1 MIEMKGTL
9 GNMMQQVQ
17 KMQEEMQKAQKEMAN
32 KEVTG
37 SAGGD
42 IVKITM
48 NGQHQIKN
56 IAIDHDMIDGDH
68 EMMEDLLVAAFN
80 DAMNKIA
87 ELQKTDLG
95 GLTEGLNLP
104 PGFKMP
110 F

>member
-1 MIEMKGTL
+1 MKDTL

-17 KMQEEMQKAQKEMAN
+17 QLQQQMQQNQKELLE

-42 IVKITM
+42 IVQVLM
-48 NGQHQIKN
+48 NGGQQVKSLK
-56 IAIDHDMIDGDH
+56 IDYDLIDGDM
-68 EMMEDLLVAAFN
+68 EMMEDLLIAAFN
-80 DAMNKIA
+80 DALNKIS
-87 ELQKTDLG
+87 ELQKANMSGLAG
-95 GLTEGLNLP
+95 GLQLP

>member
-1 MIEMKGTL
+1 MKGTL

-17 KMQEEMQKAQKEMAN
+17 KMQEQMQQAQKELAT
-32 KEVTG
+32 KEVIG

-42 IVKITM
+42 IVKVTM
-48 NGQHQIKN
+48 NGQQQIKK
-56 IAIDHDMIDGDH
+56 IDIDHAMIDGDH
-68 EMMEDLLVAAFN
+68 EMLEDLLVAAFN
-80 DAMNKIA
+80 DALNKIA

-104 PGFKMP
+104 PGFKMR

>member
-1 MIEMKGTL
+1 MKGTL

-17 KMQEEMQKAQKEMAN
+17 KMQEQMQQAQAEMAN
-32 KEVTG
+32 KEVVG

-42 IVKITM
+42 IILITM
-48 NGQHQIKN
+48 NGQQQVKSIK
-56 IAIDHDMIDGDH
+56 IDHDMIDGDY
-68 EMMEDLLVAAFN
+68 EMLEDLMIAAFN
-80 DAMNKIA
+80 DALNKIV
-87 ELQKTDLG
+87 ELQKDNLG

>member
-1 MIEMKGTL
+1 MKGTL

-17 KMQEEMQKAQKEMAN
+17 KMQEQMQQAQAEMAS

-37 SAGGD
+37 TAGGD

-48 NGQHQIKN
+48 NGQQQVKG
-56 IAIDHDMIDGDH
+56 IAIDHEMIDGDH
-68 EMMEDLLVAAFN
+68 EMLEDLLTAAFN
-80 DAMNKIA
+80 DALNKIA
-87 ELQKTDLG
+87 ELQKENMG
-95 GLTEGLNLP
+95 GLTDGLNLP

>member
-1 MIEMKGTL
+1 MKGTL

-17 KMQEEMQKAQKEMAN
+17 KMQEQMQKAQQELAN

-56 IAIDHDMIDGDH
+56 IAIDHDLIDGDF

-80 DAMNKIA
+80 DAMNKIS

>member
-1 MIEMKGTL
+1 MKGTL

-17 KMQEEMQKAQKEMAN
+17 KLQQQMEESQKELAN

-42 IVKITM
+42 IVSVVM
-48 NGQHQIKN
+48 NGQYQVKSIH
-56 IAIDHDMIDGDH
+56 IDYDMVDGDT

-80 DAMNKIA
+80 DALNKIQ
-87 ELQKTDLG
+87 ELQKIDFGSLA
-95 GLTEGLNLP
+95 EGMQLP

>member
-1 MIEMKGTL
+1 MKGTL

-17 KMQEEMQKAQKEMAN
+17 KMQEQMQQAQQEMAN
-32 KEVTG
+32 KEVHG

-48 NGQHQIKN
+48 NGQQQVKSLK
-56 IAIDHDMIDGDH
+56 IDHELIDGDH
-68 EMMEDLLVAAFN
+68 EMLEDLLIAAFN
-80 DAMNKIA
+80 DALNKVA
-87 ELQKTDLG
+87 ELQKENMG
-95 GLTEGLNLP
+95 GLAEGLNLP

>member
-1 MIEMKGTL
+1 MKGTL

-17 KMQEEMQKAQKEMAN
+17 KMQEQMQQAQQEMAN
-32 KEVTG
+32 KEVVG

-42 IVKITM
+42 TVQITM
-48 NGQHQIKN
+48 NGQHQVKGIK
-56 IAIDHDMIDGDH
+56 IDHDMVDGDH
-68 EMMEDLLVAAFN
+68 EMLEDLLVAAFN

-87 ELQKTDLG
+87 ELQKDNLG

>member
-1 MIEMKGTL
+1 MKGTL

-17 KMQEEMQKAQKEMAN
+17 KMQEEMQKAQQELAN

-42 IVKITM
+42 IVTVVM
-48 NGQHQIKN
+48 NGQHQVKKIN
-56 IAIDHDMIDGDH
+56 IDHDMIDGDH
-68 EMMEDLLVAAFN
+68 EMLEDLLVAAFN
-80 DAMNKIA
+80 DAMNKIG
-87 ELQKTDLG
+87 ELQKLDLG
-95 GLTEGLNLP
+95 GLAEGLNLP

>member
-1 MIEMKGTL
+1 MKGTL

-17 KMQEEMQKAQKEMAN
+17 KMQEEMQKAQQELAN

-42 IVKITM
+42 IVKVTM
-48 NGQHQIKN
+48 NGQHQVKKID
-56 IAIDHDMIDGDH
+56 IDHDMIDGDH
-68 EMMEDLLVAAFN
+68 EMLEDLLVAAFN
-80 DAMNKIA
+80 DAMNKIGA
-87 ELQKTDLG
+87 LQKLDLG
-95 GLTEGLNLP
+95 GLAEGLNLP

>member
-1 MIEMKGTL
+1 
-9 GNMMQQVQ
+9 
-17 KMQEEMQKAQKEMAN
+17 MAG
-32 KEVTG
+32 KEVVG

-48 NGQHQIKN
+48 NGQQQVKSIK
-56 IAIDHDMIDGDH
+56 IDHEMIDGDH
-68 EMMEDLLVAAFN
+68 EMLEDLMIAAFN

-87 ELQKTDLG
+87 ELQKENMG
-95 GLTEGLNLP
+95 GLADGLNLP

>member
-1 MIEMKGTL
+1 MKGTL

-17 KMQEEMQKAQKEMAN
+17 KMQEQMQQAQAEMAS

-37 SAGGD
+37 TAGGD

-48 NGQHQIKN
+48 NGQQQVKG
-56 IAIDHDMIDGDH
+56 IAIDHAMIDGDH

-80 DAMNKIA
+80 DALNKIA
-87 ELQKTDLG
+87 EIQKENMG
-95 GLTEGLNLP
+95 GLTDGLNLP

>member
-1 MIEMKGTL
+1 MKGTL

-17 KMQEEMQKAQKEMAN
+17 KMQEEMQKAQQELAQ

-42 IVKITM
+42 IVRVVM
-48 NGQHQIKN
+48 NGQQTVKKVH
-56 IAIDHDMIDGDH
+56 IDQAALGNDF
-68 EMMEDLLVAAFN
+68 EMLEDLLVAAFN
-80 DAMNKIA
+80 DAQNKVSA
-87 ELQKTDLG
+87 LQQDNMSS
-95 GLTEGLNLP
+95 LTSGLNLP

>member
-1 MIEMKGTL
+1 MKGTL

-17 KMQEEMQKAQKEMAN
+17 KMQEQMQQAQKELAT
-32 KEVTG
+32 KEVIG

-42 IVKITM
+42 IVKVTM
-48 NGQHQIKN
+48 NGQQQIKK
-56 IAIDHDMIDGDH
+56 IDIDHAMIDGDH
-68 EMMEDLLVAAFN
+68 EMLEDLLVAAFN
-80 DAMNKIA
+80 DALNKIA

>member
-1 MIEMKGTL
+1 MKGTL
-9 GNMMQQVQ
+9 GNMMQQMQ
-17 KMQEEMQKAQKEMAN
+17 KMQEQMQEEQKEMAN

-37 SAGGD
+37 TAGGD
-42 IVKITM
+42 IIKLVM
-48 NGQHQIKN
+48 NGQHQVKSIR
-56 IAIDHDMIDGDH
+56 IDHDMIDGDQ
-68 EMMEDLLVAAFN
+68 EMLEDLLVAAFN

-87 ELQKTDLG
+87 ELQKDNLG

>member
-1 MIEMKGTL
+1 MKGTL

-17 KMQEEMQKAQKEMAN
+17 KMQEQMQKAQQELAN

-48 NGQHQIKN
+48 NGQQQVKKID
-56 IAIDHDMIDGDH
+56 IDHDMIDGDH
-68 EMMEDLLVAAFN
+68 EMLEDLLVAAFN
-80 DAMNKIA
+80 DALNKIA
-87 ELQKTDLG
+87 DLQKMDLG

>member
-1 MIEMKGTL
+1 MKGTI

-17 KMQEEMQKAQKEMAN
+17 KMQEEMQKAQKELAE

-42 IVKITM
+42 IVKVVM
-48 NGQHQIKN
+48 SGQQQVKSIV
-56 IAIDHDMIDGDH
+56 IDHEMIDGDH
-68 EMMEDLLVAAFN
+68 EMLEDLLVAAFN
-80 DAMNKIA
+80 DAMNKIS

-95 GLTEGLNLP
+95 GLTDGLNLP

>member
-1 MIEMKGTL
+1 MKGTL

-17 KMQEEMQKAQKEMAN
+17 KMQEQMQKAQQELAN
-32 KEVTG
+32 KEVIG

-48 NGQHQIKN
+48 NGQQQVKK
-56 IAIDHDMIDGDH
+56 IDIEHDMIDGDH
-68 EMMEDLLVAAFN
+68 EMLEDLLVAAFN
-80 DAMNKIA
+80 DALNKIA
-87 ELQKTDLG
+87 DLQKMDLG

>member
-1 MIEMKGTL
+1 MKGTI

-17 KMQEEMQKAQKEMAN
+17 KMQEEMQKAQKELAE
-32 KEVTG
+32 KEVIG

-42 IVKITM
+42 IVKVVM
-48 NGQHQIKN
+48 SGQQQIKN
-56 IAIDHDMIDGDH
+56 IVIDHDMIDGDH
-68 EMMEDLLVAAFN
+68 EMLEDLLIAAFN
-80 DAMNKIA
+80 DAMNKIS

>member
-1 MIEMKGTL
+1 MKGTL

-17 KMQEEMQKAQKEMAN
+17 KMQEQMKQAQAELAS
-32 KEVTG
+32 KEVIG

-42 IVKITM
+42 IVKVTM
-48 NGQHQIKN
+48 TGQQQVKKID
-56 IAIDHDMIDGDH
+56 IDHDMIDGDH
-68 EMMEDLLVAAFN
+68 EMLEDLLTAAFN
-80 DAMNKIA
+80 DALNKIS

>member
-1 MIEMKGTL
+1 MKGTL

-17 KMQEEMQKAQKEMAN
+17 KMQEQMQQAQQEMAQKE
-32 KEVTG
+32 VVG

-48 NGQHQIKN
+48 NGQQQVKKIN
-56 IAIDHDMIDGDH
+56 IDYDMIDGDF
-68 EMMEDLLVAAFN
+68 EMMEDLMIAAFN
-80 DAMNKIA
+80 DALNKIA
-87 ELQKTDLG
+87 ELQKDNLG

>member
-1 MIEMKGTL
+1 MKGTL

-17 KMQEEMQKAQKEMAN
+17 KMQEQMQEAQAEMAN

-37 SAGGD
+37 SSGGD
-42 IVKITM
+42 IVKIVM
-48 NGQHQIKN
+48 NGQQQVKSLS
-56 IAIDHDMIDGDH
+56 IDHDMIDGDH

-80 DAMNKIA
+80 DALNKVA
-87 ELQKTDLG
+87 EIQKENMG
-95 GLTEGLNLP
+95 GLTDGLNLP